1 MKIKINQLEPNPYRD
16 MNNYPINKD
25 KVKTLVDSIQ
35 QTGFWDNILARKK
48 GSKYQIAY
56 GHHRLA
62 AIREVL
68 EPNDE
73 VDIPVKELT
82 DALMLKIMANE
93 NMDDWKATPQVIDE
107 TVRVTKRFLEEHPE
121 ELTKYQ
127 KYDLSKPTMV
137 GIARFLGWD
146 DENKKG
152 PWHPDRISYSLERL
166 KMIDDD
172 KVEHSVFT
180 ELPTERAARNFVDV
194 VKKYDIPKERQKA
207 VVERYKEKGG
217 GEIGMRDAA
226 MEEMFV
232 PKTRVSNSD
241 KNIKQFD
248 AEFASVDAIA
258 EDLRMAISRLSR
270 LCDDIGV
277 PQYWNGINWTIRLKE
292 TLRRTNTDIEKFIN
306 QI

>member
-1 MKIKINQLEPNPYRD
+1 MKVKIEQLEPNPYRD
-16 MNNYPINKD
+16 MKNYPINEE

-35 QTGFWDNILARKK
+35 QTGFWDNILARKQ

-62 AIREVL
+62 AIREVMK
-68 EPNDE
+68 PTDE

-121 ELTKYQ
+121 EVKKVTPMGATPGIIGG
-127 KYDLSKPTMV
+127 PT
-137 GIARFLGWD
+137 ICRFLGWD
-146 DENKKG
+146 E
-152 PWHPDRISYSLERL
+152 HRVRYSLERL

-180 ELPTERAARNFVDV
+180 QLPTERAARNFVDV

-241 KNIKQFD
+241 KNIKQLD

-270 LCDDIGV
+270 LCDDIGA
-277 PQYWNGINWTIRLKE
+277 PQYWNGVNWTVRLKE
-292 TLRRTNTDIEKFIN
+292 TLRKTNTDIEKFIN

>member
-107 TVRVTKRFLEEHPE
+107 TVRVTKKFLEEHPE
-121 ELTKYQ
+121 EKVPYHGKENRYSNETNN
-127 KYDLSKPTMV
+127 V
-137 GIARFLGWD
+137 AAFLGWD
-146 DENKKG
+146 AY
-152 PWHPDRISYSLERL
+152 RVYYSLERL
-166 KMIDDD
+166 KMIGQLIQDGQRRGEIE
-172 KVEHSVFT
+172 K
-180 ELPTERAARNFVDV
+180 PGGARNFNVPIRNNET
-194 VKKYDIPKERQKA
+194 KTLSDI
-207 VVERYKEKGG
+207 G
-217 GEIGMRDAA
+217 
-226 MEEMFV
+226 
-232 PKTRVSNSD
+232 
-241 KNIKQFD
+241 
-248 AEFASVDAIA
+248 
-258 EDLRMAISRLSR
+258 ISR
-270 LCDDIGV
+270 
-277 PQYWNGINWTIRLKE
+277 KE
-292 TLRRTNTDIEKFIN
+292 SSTLYLHPKL
-306 QI
+306 

>member
-1 MKIKINQLEPNPYRD
+1 MKVKIEQLEPNPYRD
-16 MNNYPINKD
+16 MTNYPINED
-25 KVKTLVDSIQ
+25 KVRTLVDSIQ
-35 QTGFWDNILARKK
+35 QTGFWDNILARKQ

-121 ELTKYQ
+121 EAEPFYSQ
-127 KYDLSKPTMV
+127 KRIVSMDTIS
-137 GIARFLGWD
+137 AFLNWP
-146 DENKKG
+146 KS
-152 PWHPDRISYSLERL
+152 RVQFSLERL

-226 MEEMFV
+226 MEEMFM
-232 PKTRVSNSD
+232 PRTRVSNSD
-241 KNIKQFD
+241 KNIKQLD

-258 EDLRMAISRLSR
+258 EDLRIAISRLSR
-270 LCDDIGV
+270 LCDDIGA
-277 PQYWNGINWTIRLKE
+277 PQYWSGINWTVRLKE
-292 TLRRTNTDIEKFIN
+292 TLRKTNTDIEKFIN

>member
-1 MKIKINQLEPNPYRD
+1 MKVKINQLEPNPYRD
-16 MNNYPINKD
+16 MNNYPISEE

-35 QTGFWDNILARKK
+35 QTGFWDNILARKQ

-62 AIREVL
+62 AIREVMK
-68 EPNDE
+68 PTDE

-121 ELTKYQ
+121 EIQLRPHGYTDGDIGKVII
-127 KYDLSKPTMV
+127 SK
-137 GIARFLGWD
+137 FLGWP
-146 DENKKG
+146 ES
-152 PWHPDRISYSLERL
+152 RVSYSLERL
-166 KMIDDD
+166 KMVDD
-172 KVEHSVFT
+172 KLIDHNT
-180 ELPTERAARNFVDV
+180 INELPTERAARNFVDV

-232 PKTRVSNSD
+232 PKTKVSNSD

-270 LCDDIGV
+270 LCDDVGV
-277 PQYWNGINWTIRLKE
+277 PEYWNGINWTVRVKE
-292 TLRRTNTDIEKFIN
+292 TLKKTSTDIERFIN

>member
-1 MKIKINQLEPNPYRD
+1 MKVKIEQLEPNPYRD
-16 MNNYPINKD
+16 MTNYPINED
-25 KVKTLVDSIQ
+25 KVRTLVDSIQ
-35 QTGFWDNILARKK
+35 QTGFWDNILARKQ

-121 ELTKYQ
+121 EAEPFYSQ
-127 KYDLSKPTMV
+127 KRIVSMDTIS
-137 GIARFLGWD
+137 AFLNWP
-146 DENKKG
+146 KS
-152 PWHPDRISYSLERL
+152 RVQFSLERL

>member
-1 MKIKINQLEPNPYRD
+1 MKVKIEQLEPNPYRD
-16 MNNYPINKD
+16 MTNYPINED
-25 KVKTLVDSIQ
+25 KVRTLVDSIQ
-35 QTGFWDNILARKK
+35 QTGFWDNILARKQ

-180 ELPTERAARNFVDV
+180 ELSTERAARNFVDV

-207 VVERYKEKGG
+207 VIERYKEKGG
-217 GEIGMRDAA
+217 GEIGML
-226 MEEMFV
+226 
-232 PKTRVSNSD
+232 TQQWNRV
-241 KNIKQFD
+241 
-248 AEFASVDAIA
+248 
-258 EDLRMAISRLSR
+258 LH
-270 LCDDIGV
+270 GT
-277 PQYWNGINWTIRLKE
+277 G
-292 TLRRTNTDIEKFIN
+292 
-306 QI
+306 

>member
-1 MKIKINQLEPNPYRD
+1 MKVKIEQLEPNPYRD
-16 MNNYPINKD
+16 MTNYPINED
-25 KVKTLVDSIQ
+25 KVRTLVDSIQ
-35 QTGFWDNILARKK
+35 QTGFWDNILARKQ

-107 TVRVTKRFLEEHPE
+107 TVRVTKKFLEEHPE
-121 ELTKYQ
+121 EKVPYHGKENRYSNETNN
-127 KYDLSKPTMV
+127 V
-137 GIARFLGWD
+137 AAFLGWD
-146 DENKKG
+146 AY
-152 PWHPDRISYSLERL
+152 RVYYSLERL

>member
-1 MKIKINQLEPNPYRD
+1 
-16 MNNYPINKD
+16 MNRK
-25 KVKTLVDSIQ
+25 
-35 QTGFWDNILARKK
+35 GEIL
-48 GSKYQIAY
+48 
-56 GHHRLA
+56 
-62 AIREVL
+62 
-68 EPNDE
+68 
-73 VDIPVKELT
+73 
-82 DALMLKIMANE
+82 LM
-93 NMDDWKATPQVIDE
+93 
-107 TVRVTKRFLEEHPE
+107 RFLEEHPE
-121 ELTKYQ
+121 EIN
-127 KYDLSKPTMV
+127 
-137 GIARFLGWD
+137 GIGCSMEQAKAQGIGRQIIASFLNWP
-146 DENKKG
+146 ES
-152 PWHPDRISYSLERL
+152 RVSYSLERL

>member
-1 MKIKINQLEPNPYRD
+1 MKVKINQLEPNPYRD
-16 MNNYPINKD
+16 MNNYPISEE

-35 QTGFWDNILARKK
+35 QTGFWDNILARKQ

-62 AIREVL
+62 AIREVMK
-68 EPNDE
+68 PTDE

-107 TVRVTKRFLEEHPE
+107 TVRVTKQFLEDHPE
-121 ELTKYQ
+121 EYKKVT
-127 KYDLSKPTMV
+127 PT
-137 GIARFLGWD
+137 GGNLDKIGFKTISSFLGWP
-146 DENKKG
+146 ESRVS
-152 PWHPDRISYSLERL
+152 HSLERL

-172 KVEHSVFT
+172 KVEHSTFT

-207 VVERYKEKGG
+207 VIDRYKEKGG

-270 LCDDIGV
+270 ICDDIGV
-277 PQYWNGINWTIRLKE
+277 PEYWNGINWTMRVKE
-292 TLRRTNTDIEKFIN
+292 TLKKTSTDIERFIN